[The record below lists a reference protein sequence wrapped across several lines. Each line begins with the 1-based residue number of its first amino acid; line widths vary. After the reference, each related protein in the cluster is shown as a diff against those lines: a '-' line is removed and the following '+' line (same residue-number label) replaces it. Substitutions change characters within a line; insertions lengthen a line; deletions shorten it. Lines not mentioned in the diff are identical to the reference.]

1 MPRGPA
7 VYTVGR
13 QLGDGQMYIFSLF
26 DLEPAGILVSRRPSN
41 PASDG
46 AQVITLMPGRCATDS
61 GLLPINVQ
69 RTDNITHRVRA
80 VFGGDH
86 ALGSGSG

>member
-26 DLEPAGILVSRRPSN
+26 DLEPAGILVS
-41 PASDG
+41 
-46 AQVITLMPGRCATDS
+46 L
-61 GLLPINVQ
+61 
-69 RTDNITHRVRA
+69 
-80 VFGGDH
+80 
-86 ALGSGSG
+86 